1 MPRIVHN
8 MQCSNIHLIGSN
20 FTAKM
25 RNYFIGLTCV
35 INAVTLF
42 SVIAQLSIE
51 HGSLAMNIEKTTKD
65 GYEDLEIE
73 GSLFVDGQIN
83 VMDENDN
90 VFSSPYFRNR
100 RREIGVTDGGRL
112 DMACQLQDGSHWS
125 KCKWKHGIRSLSI
138 MRANSEEARFVEIFG
153 HIMYLNILLIICK
166 NAMILDFEYHFS
178 PHLFEIEIRCQ
189 TMDTL
194 QVDQ

>member
-1 MPRIVHN
+1 MPGIVRN

-35 INAVTLF
+35 INAVTIF

-51 HGSLAMNIEKTTKD
+51 HGSLAMNIENPIKD
-65 GYEDLEIE
+65 GYDDLETE
-73 GSLFVDGQIN
+73 GSLSVGGQIN

-112 DMACQLQDGSHWS
+112 DMVCQLQDGSHWS
-125 KCKWKHGIRSLSI
+125 KCEWKHGIRSLSI
-138 MRANSEEARFVEIFG
+138 MRANSEEARFVEIFLA
-153 HIMYLNILLIICK
+153 HYVSEYDTNK
-166 NAMILDFEYHFS
+166 ILDFGYHFL
-178 PHLFEIEIRCQ
+178 HLY
-189 TMDTL
+189 L
-194 QVDQ
+194 K

>member
-1 MPRIVHN
+1 
-8 MQCSNIHLIGSN
+8 
-20 FTAKM
+20 M

-125 KCKWKHGIRSLSI
+125 KCEWKHGIKSLSI
-138 MRANSEEARFVEIFG
+138 MRANSEEARFVEIFW
-153 HIMYLNILLIICK
+153 HILYLNILLIIL
-166 NAMILDFEYHFS
+166 LDFEYRFS
-178 PHLFEIEIRCQ
+178 PSLFEIEIRCQ

-194 QVDQ
+194 QVDQLQYRPTLQNVH

>member
-1 MPRIVHN
+1 

-35 INAVTLF
+35 INAVTIF

-51 HGSLAMNIEKTTKD
+51 HGSLAMNIAKPTKD
-65 GYEDLEIE
+65 EYEDLEIE
-73 GSLFVDGQIN
+73 GSVFVGGQIN

-153 HIMYLNILLIICK
+153 CIMYLNILLISVVELPITGK
-166 NAMILDFEYHFS
+166 SRE
-178 PHLFEIEIRCQ
+178 
-189 TMDTL
+189 
-194 QVDQ
+194 